1 MIGERDAL
9 AKAPPFTPFAPR
21 DAKVTR
27 VPNPSK
33 PAPKIDLGAL
43 PVPVPGLHIVATPI
57 GNLSDITLRA
67 LATLAHADIVYCEDT
82 RHSRR
87 LFDHFGLSPRLAAYH
102 EHNAAEKR
110 GEILV
115 ALADG
120 KTVALIS
127 DAGTPLISDPGF
139 KLVREVVAAGHVV
152 TTEPGPSAA
161 IAALTLA
168 GLPTDRFLFLGFLSP
183 KSAARRED
191 ILGVKDVRASLV
203 IYESPQR
210 VSATLA
216 DLAQCLGPRPAAIAR
231 EVTKLHEE
239 VRRGTLS
246 TLAAQFTEAETP
258 KGEIVIVVGPPGD
271 EVPEEADLDAA
282 LTNALAHASLKE
294 AVAQV
299 TADLG
304 VSRRI
309 VYARALALSKKS

>member
-1 MIGERDAL
+1 M
-9 AKAPPFTPFAPR
+9 
-21 DAKVTR
+21 
-27 VPNPSK
+27 PNPSK

-43 PVPVPGLHIVATPI
+43 PVPAPGLHIVATPI

-82 RHSRR
+82 RHSRK
-87 LFDHFGLSPRLAAYH
+87 LFEHFGLRPRLAAYH

-110 GEILV
+110 DEILG

-139 KLVREVVAAGHVV
+139 KLVREAVAAGHAV

-183 KSAARRED
+183 KSAARREE
-191 ILGVKDVRASLV
+191 ILGVKEVRASLV

-210 VSATLA
+210 VGATLI
-216 DLAQCLGPRPAAIAR
+216 DLAACLGPRPAAIAR
-231 EVTKLHEE
+231 EITKLHEE
-239 VRRGTLS
+239 VKRGTLAE
-246 TLAAQFTEAETP
+246 LAAQFAEAETP
-258 KGEIVIVVGPPGD
+258 KGEIVIIVGPPTG
-271 EVPEEADLDAA
+271 EPREEADLDAA
-282 LTNALAHASLKE
+282 LTTALARLSLKE

-299 TADLG
+299 TAELG
-304 VSRRI
+304 VSRRL
-309 VYARALALSKKS
+309 VYARALALSRKS